1 MEQSNEM
8 TTEKQKHFLKRV
20 AEMEKKIKEFN
31 ENLKELN
38 RKYEILIKSLRR

>member
-20 AEMEKKIKEFN
+20 ADMEKKIKEFGDKLN
-31 ENLKELN
+31 ELN

>member
-1 MEQSNEM
+1 MENNEM

-20 AEMEKKIKEFN
+20 AEMEKKINAFGDKLN
-31 ENLKELN
+31 ELN